1 MLLIPFP
8 FVTATVFITA
18 LLVLRGVVLDR
29 GERPSLFFT
38 AFITLCAVQSLL
50 IGIRHGYGVMALAPL
65 LPVSAMLIPPLAWA
79 SFARPPID
87 RSLGWHLLPALVVVV
102 AWWVLPPLIDV
113 LVPLVFIGY
122 AVQLLRLALGPEAGL
137 SWVRMG
143 QMVNGRRALTIVAV
157 SLISSALSDVAIALD
172 FGATDGRRL
181 GQILLVMQT
190 VSIAGVCLLLWGSIP
205 TAATHS
211 YDDTDPTDAD
221 DATDE
226 ATDRQGHEQYAVDFA
241 VVDAG
246 VRERKLFLDPGLNL
260 QRLARKVGQPTRRVS
275 QAVNAIQGVN
285 VSVWINNLRIEEAQ
299 RLLSDP
305 GKKVTEVIYECG
317 FNTKSSFNREFK
329 RVAGAPPSVWRRG
342 LEQSQ

>member
-1 MLLIPFP
+1 MFLVPFP
-8 FVTATVFITA
+8 FITATIFATA

-38 AFITLCAVQSLL
+38 GFIAMCALQSLL
-50 IGIRHGYGVMALAPL
+50 IGIRHGYGVSTLAPL
-65 LPVSAMLIPPLAWA
+65 LPVSALMIPPLAWA
-79 SFARPPID
+79 SFARPAI
-87 RSLGWHLLPALVVVV
+87 RWSLCWHLLPALMVVL

-113 LVPLVFIGY
+113 LVPIVFIVY

-137 SWVRMG
+137 SWVRLG
-143 QMVNGRRALTIVAV
+143 QMVNGRRALTVVAA
-157 SLISSALSDVAIALD
+157 SLIFSALSDVAIALD

-190 VSIAGVCLLLWGSIP
+190 VSIAAMCLLLWGSIP
-205 TAATHS
+205 TAATHRL
-211 YDDTDPTDAD
+211 DDSADARAPAD
-221 DATDE
+221 HATDQPG
-226 ATDRQGHEQYAVDFA
+226 TEQVASEFA
-241 VVDAG
+241 AVDAG

-260 QRLARKVGQPTRRVS
+260 QRIARKVGQPPRRVS

-299 RLLSDP
+299 RLLRDP
-305 GKKVTEVIYECG
+305 DKTVTQVIYECG

-329 RVAGAPPSVWRRG
+329 RVAGAPPSVWRRSV
-342 LEQSQ
+342 E